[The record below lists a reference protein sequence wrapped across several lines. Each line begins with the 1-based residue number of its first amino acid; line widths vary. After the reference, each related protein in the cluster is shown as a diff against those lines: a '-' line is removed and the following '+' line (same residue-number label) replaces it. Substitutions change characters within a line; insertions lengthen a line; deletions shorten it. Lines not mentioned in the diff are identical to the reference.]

1 MSEMSFETK
10 ERTKIEKEIQKKQL
24 RKKIRAEI
32 QEACDNCE
40 IVLEIFNFILFP
52 EFAHKM
58 DPSENIDISVF
69 IELFQSH
76 YKANTKLSK
85 LSTAKEKERWT
96 QINSKIKS
104 IIMNDLC
111 STEMYHKF
119 WETVQYSPNYLSTYQ
134 DQYKHIITN
143 IIEQK
148 IHVTDT
154 HLKGI
159 SLQIPCDTLSE

>member
-1 MSEMSFETK
+1 MSFETK
-10 ERTKIEKEIQKKQL
+10 ERTKIEKEIQKKQF

-32 QEACDNCE
+32 QEACDKCE
-40 IVLEIFNFILFP
+40 IVLEILNFILFP
-52 EFAHKM
+52 EFAHKI
-58 DPSENIDISVF
+58 DPSENIHISDF

-76 YKANTKLSK
+76 YKANNTKLSK
-85 LSTAKEKERWT
+85 LSKAQEKQRWT
-96 QINSKIKS
+96 EINSKIES
-104 IIMNDLC
+104 IITNDLC
-111 STEMYHKF
+111 SAEMYHKF
-119 WETVQYSPNYLSTYQ
+119 WETAQYSPNYLSTYQ